1 MNAQHI
7 SLIKIL
13 LFFLA
18 LVILFLLSVSVI
30 SNKIYLKNR
39 LDIVSSDKDY
49 VINKLNNYALAK
61 KQENLVN
68 AFNTFESYVLSLD
81 DSSIS
86 ITNVKNGYYKI
97 SIKNFIEN
105 NKIDTV
111 DTILQYPNIELESIK
126 VVPIDGKYFIELYLI
141 EF

>member
-49 VINKLNNYALAK
+49 VINKLNNYALVK

-126 VVPIDGKYFIELYLI
+126 VIPSDGKYLIELYLI
-141 EF
+141 EV